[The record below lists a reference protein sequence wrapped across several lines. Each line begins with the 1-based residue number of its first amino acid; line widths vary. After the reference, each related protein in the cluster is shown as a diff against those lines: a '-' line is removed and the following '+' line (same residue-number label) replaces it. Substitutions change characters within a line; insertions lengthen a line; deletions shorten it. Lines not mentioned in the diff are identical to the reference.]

1 MSRRYQDRQFI
12 KNSKILLFLAY
23 FENVRISSNDL
34 NLISLD
40 LYHIVIKDL
49 RWAE

>member
-1 MSRRYQDRQFI
+1 MPRRYQGRQFI
-12 KNSKILLFLAY
+12 KNQNFLLFLAY

-40 LYHIVIKDL
+40 LYHIVIKDSS
-49 RWAE
+49 WAE